1 MAGSRNTGLIAVWT
15 WLQGPSGHGAWM
27 RHQLSESHGPGASA
41 AWQVRVLHGLWTL
54 LHLWR
59 HQRLPGWLGLGLDVR
74 TSRKWE
80 EGRPERIFGVKGYH
94 YSLLCKSEAICLQC
108 AQFLSRHLSPCSRLI
123 LGRGES
129 KGERQIQPVI
139 SFLNVLHRL
148 EHTKRFTELGREEK
162 GEGGDRATWWRKGE
176 SKD

>member
-41 AWQVRVLHGLWTL
+41 AWQVRVLHRLWTL

-59 HQRLPGWLGLGLDVR
+59 HQRLPGRLGLGLDVR

-80 EGRPERIFGVKGYH
+80 EGRPERIFGVKRYH
-94 YSLLCKSEAICLQC
+94 YSLLCRSEAICLQC
-108 AQFLSRHLSPCSRLI
+108 AQFQSRYLSPCSRLI
-123 LGRGES
+123 LGLRRAKCQLCDLPGRAEFSEPLCSPFCPGGEDCC
-129 KGERQIQPVI
+129 P
-139 SFLNVLHRL
+139 SFQGGGPLQSGG
-148 EHTKRFTELGREEK
+148 GRS
-162 GEGGDRATWWRKGE
+162 A
-176 SKD
+176 